1 MEWLNALIL
10 GVIQGIAEFLPIS
23 SSAHLILYSSL
34 VGGYTLP
41 ISLNIAL
48 HFGTLMA
55 VLLFFWKD
63 WIKMI
68 IALKEAVF
76 NGKKSFDSH
85 VLFPALVL
93 GTIPAA
99 ILGLLFEDKI
109 EALFHKPSMVLLPL
123 ALVGVLLWYVDMK
136 SKGKK
141 TIHDVTVKDGV
152 LVGLAQA
159 CALIPGT
166 SRSGSTMICA
176 RMLGFSREDSAKF
189 SFMLGTPIMLG
200 ATILKSKEIINS
212 ISEPSF
218 YIGILTSFFV
228 GCLCIKYLLQY
239 LKTNSFLGFALYRV
253 VLAIVIAISLS

>member
-1 MEWLNALIL
+1 M
-10 GVIQGIAEFLPIS
+10 
-23 SSAHLILYSSL
+23 H
-34 VGGYTLP
+34 
-41 ISLNIAL
+41 
-48 HFGTLMA
+48 
-55 VLLFFWKD
+55 
-63 WIKMI
+63 
-68 IALKEAVF
+68 
-76 NGKKSFDSH
+76 
-85 VLFPALVL
+85 
-93 GTIPAA
+93 
-99 ILGLLFEDKI
+99 
-109 EALFHKPSMVLLPL
+109 
-123 ALVGVLLWYVDMK
+123 WYVDMK

-141 TIHDVTVKDGV
+141 TIHDVTIKDGI

-176 RMLGFSREDSAKF
+176 RLLGFTREDSAKF

-228 GCLCIKYLLQY
+228 GCFCIKYLLQY
-239 LKTNSFLGFALYRV
+239 LKTNSFLGFALYRF